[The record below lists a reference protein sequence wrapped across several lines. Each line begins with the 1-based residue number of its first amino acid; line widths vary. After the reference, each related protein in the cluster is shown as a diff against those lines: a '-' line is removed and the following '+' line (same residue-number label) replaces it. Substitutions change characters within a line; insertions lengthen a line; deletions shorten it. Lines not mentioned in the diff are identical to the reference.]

1 MGKICE
7 FEGGNS
13 QQPEQFGRSTPTNI
27 PKKQTKKPEKTS
39 SPNSDLKQLLNFA
52 CQHGFECY
60 FLPPFEMKKDIH
72 PETYRPVVF
81 KDSASGFTF
90 LSQSCARSK
99 QSATWEDGNE
109 YPLVV
114 LGISSASHPFYTG
127 QQVFVDTA
135 GRVDKF
141 QQRLAKTKAAQEEA
155 AAFKKKRR

>member
-1 MGKICE
+1 MPRARSQKILGTCAVLPCQ
-7 FEGGNS
+7 GG
-13 QQPEQFGRSTPTNI
+13 G
-27 PKKQTKKPEKTS
+27 
-39 SPNSDLKQLLNFA
+39 
-52 CQHGFECY
+52 ECY

-90 LSQSCARSK
+90 LSRSCARSK
-99 QSATWEDGNE
+99 QTITWEDGSE

-141 QQRLAKTKAAQEEA
+141 QQRLAKTKAAQEQA

>member
-1 MGKICE
+1 MI
-7 FEGGNS
+7 NS
-13 QQPEQFGRSTPTNI
+13 RLSVRFDKSAPTNS
-27 PKKQTKKPEKTS
+27 PRKQTVKPEELNS
-39 SPNSDLKQLLNFA
+39 APLDIEALPNFP

-99 QSATWEDGNE
+99 QSVTWEDGNE